1 MIARPARNLSRLL
14 IAGLAAAII
23 LQAASASAQMFETK
37 ARQAYVVDALTETI
51 LLDKAADEPVPP
63 ASMAKLMTVELVLA
77 ALKDGSLSRET
88 VYPVSEHAWR
98 TGGAPSGTSTM
109 FAALNSKV
117 AVGDL
122 LQGVVVQYANDACIV
137 LAEGI
142 DGSETAFAER
152 MTARAKTLGLRG
164 STFANATGLP
174 DVRNRSTLKDLVL
187 LARHLRAAYP
197 QDIGLYRQAEFEW
210 NKIRQRNRNPLISAD
225 SGVDGY
231 VTGFAEG
238 FGYGIV
244 ASMARDGRRIDLA
257 LNGLATDK
265 ERVAEA
271 RRVFDW
277 AMSAFSEKRLF
288 AAGDVI
294 GEASVYGGERSAVPL
309 VTDGPVDILLPA
321 KVQPKLSARVVYRWP
336 LTVPVQ
342 AGDKVATLRIW
353 NGDQLLREIPLKAGA
368 TVEAGSLTSR
378 AKDALQE
385 LLFFWL

>member
-1 MIARPARNLSRLL
+1 MTVLPARSFPGLL
-14 IAGLAAAII
+14 IAGLSAAGL
-23 LQAASASAQMFETK
+23 LQAGAASAQMFETK

-51 LLDKAADEPVPP
+51 LLEKAADEPVPP

-88 VYPVSEHAWR
+88 AFPVSEHAWR

-109 FAALNSKV
+109 FAALNSKIT
-117 AVGDL
+117 VGDL

-137 LAEGI
+137 LAEGM
-142 DGSETAFAER
+142 DSSEAAFAER

-164 STFANATGLP
+164 STFANPTGLP
-174 DVRNRSTLKDLVL
+174 DEGNRSTLKDLVL

-197 QDIGLYRQAEFEW
+197 EDIGLYRQAEFEW

-225 SGVDGY
+225 IGVDGY

-244 ASMARDGRRIDLA
+244 ASMARDGRRVDLA

-288 AAGDVI
+288 AAGEVI
-294 GEASVYGGERSAVPL
+294 GEASVYGGDRSAVPL
-309 VTDGPVDILLPA
+309 VTDDPVDILLPA

-336 LTVPVQ
+336 LVVPVQ

-368 TVEAGSLTSR
+368 TVAAGSLTTR